1 MTTVTETATTIKVWS
16 KEEIKELL
24 DSRPA
29 FVGRSLIVMLARQ
42 TADEAQGGYTSHA
55 NGQGFSAFD
64 AEFLTSLAKQFSER
78 NSLSEKQL
86 VMARKSLKRYAGQL
100 VDVANAN
107 ITPEELKAH
116 KTSLRIEKREAKKA
130 AKLEGETEE
139 HLLRIA

>member
-1 MTTVTETATTIKVWS
+1 MTTATEATIKVWS

-29 FVGRSLIVMLARQ
+29 FVGRSLVKMLERQ

-55 NGQGFSAFD
+55 NGMGFSAFD